1 MNYLQEK
8 EGLGEYASDISDT
21 LLEEDFQGLVIEED
35 MEQEEE
41 KEAETQKGA
50 EKDAEKEKDA
60 EIENGNAAEMENRKD
75 DSSVEIVRK
84 GEELIC

>member
-1 MNYLQEK
+1 
-8 EGLGEYASDISDT
+8 
-21 LLEEDFQGLVIEED
+21 

-50 EKDAEKEKDA
+50 EQDAEKDA